1 MNMKLRNI
9 KLLYSSPKS
18 KINKIF
24 TNSLSVNNIR
34 QFKIKESNPINKYNS
49 LFNSERITKTG
60 ILHGQKIKL
69 PKIHFFKKIKNDIRS
84 RLLDINNG
92 KFFITDENK
101 IHLNKNKIKK
111 SNEKKTRNK
120 NKEKSKSKDKNRSK
134 SKGKEFQFNVDS
146 YISKF
151 DEEYIQG
158 AIEKKI
164 KQRNKLDKIYGI
176 TSDYI
181 NQINSAKKKKYLT
194 LKDYQS
200 NILNAYSFNEK
211 NSDKSITLL
220 SKKFDEL
227 REETES
233 IVPFPKINIKNI
245 INHIKNKRKTDKIFS
260 VKSYINKINEPKD
273 EYEKEEQLINSLRV
287 KRKNFAKLRFR
298 SMAYF

>member
-1 MNMKLRNI
+1 M
-9 KLLYSSPKS
+9 
-18 KINKIF
+18 
-24 TNSLSVNNIR
+24 
-34 QFKIKESNPINKYNS
+34 
-49 LFNSERITKTG
+49 
-60 ILHGQKIKL
+60 
-69 PKIHFFKKIKNDIRS
+69 
-84 RLLDINNG
+84 
-92 KFFITDENK
+92 
-101 IHLNKNKIKK
+101 NKNKIKK

-134 SKGKEFQFNVDS
+134 SKGKEFQFNIDS